1 MDQNTAPKDNPQFS
15 YPDFSSNNAPA
26 DDSSNSPAP
35 VISGSQQDEDKKV
48 EDLKKTLDQLVQD
61 NSQSVQR
68 TQAVQANVTNTSEST
83 EVFTPPPLPET
94 EIPQVPKAVPDISSE
109 LEVTVSK
116 EGDDVSGV
124 DDVYVQKTT
133 PLPGKGQRLTPD
145 KIAQVDPVVPT
156 PTGEGFDPLP
166 SDLPK
171 FNETLDK
178 IMPSAEEREN
188 SSKGKGQKTQ
198 QEAQQKQREIDDQ
211 RNQGGIQMTTG
222 TSGELTIH
230 QLLSEAVNRNASDLH
245 LAVGYPPIL
254 RIDGELINLNENL
267 LSSEDTENLIYSIL
281 NDEKKELL
289 EVNREIDFAY
299 TYEGAMNARF
309 RVNAYY
315 SMKNLSAALRLIPS
329 RIRTIEE
336 LMLPQIYNQ
345 FVKLKQGLILVTGPT
360 GHGKSTTIA
369 AMLEAINRTR
379 FCHIVTIEDPIEY
392 VFEGKKALIDQR
404 EMNDDT
410 HSWNIA
416 LRSAL
421 RQDPDVILVGEMRDF
436 ETIASAITLAETGHL
451 VFATLHTN
459 SASQS
464 LDRIIDVFPENQQQ
478 QVRTQ
483 VANTLEVVIAQR
495 LVPMDS
501 GGRRAVSEV
510 MLNNS
515 AVSNMIREG
524 KMYQIDNVIRTSS
537 DIGMIYLER
546 SLVNLVREGVISVQ
560 KAQEYAVHPEEVLR
574 LLKN

>member
-1 MDQNTAPKDNPQFS
+1 MDQNTAPKNNQQFS
-15 YPDFSSNNAPA
+15 YPDFSSNSSPA
-26 DDSSNSPAP
+26 DGASSSPTP
-35 VISGSQQDEDKKV
+35 VTSGSQQDDDKKV
-48 EDLKKTLDQLVQD
+48 EELRKNLDQLVQE
-61 NSQSVQR
+61 NSQPVAD
-68 TQAVQANVTNTSEST
+68 TQVTEIDVATAPRPSE
-83 EVFTPPPLPET
+83 EFTPPPLPET
-94 EIPQVPKAVPDISSE
+94 GESVSE
-109 LEVTVSK
+109 S
-116 EGDDVSGV
+116 GDM
-124 DDVYVQKTT
+124 YVQKPT
-133 PLPGKGQRLTPD
+133 PLPGKEQRLTPD
-145 KIAQVDPVVPT
+145 QTAQVDPVVPV

-171 FNETLDK
+171 FSETLDT
-178 IMPSAEEREN
+178 IMPSVEEKARDSEE
-188 SSKGKGQKTQ
+188 KGQKAQ
-198 QEAQQKQREIDDQ
+198 QDAVQKQRDIEDQ

-222 TSGELTIH
+222 TPGELTMH

-254 RIDGELINLNENL
+254 RIDGELINLDENL
-267 LSSEDTENLIYSIL
+267 LNPEDTERLIYSIL

-309 RVNAYY
+309 RINAYY
-315 SMKNLSAALRLIPS
+315 AMKNLSAALRLIPS
-329 RIRTIEE
+329 RIKTIEE

-345 FVKLKQGLILVTGPT
+345 FAKLKQGLILVTGPT

-369 AMLEAINRTR
+369 AILEAINRTR

-410 HSWNIA
+410 HSWDIA

-459 SASQS
+459 SASQT

-483 VANTLEVVIAQR
+483 VANTLEAVIAQR

-524 KMYQIDNVIRTSS
+524 KMHQVDNVIRTSS
-537 DIGMIYLER
+537 DIGMIYLEK

-560 KAQEYAVHPEEVLR
+560 RAQEYAVHPEEVLR

>member
-1 MDQNTAPKDNPQFS
+1 MEQNTAPNNSTQFS
-15 YPDFSSNNAPA
+15 YPDFSTTA
-26 DDSSNSPAP
+26 
-35 VISGSQQDEDKKV
+35 SQQ
-48 EDLKKTLDQLVQD
+48 QG
-61 NSQSVQR
+61 
-68 TQAVQANVTNTSEST
+68 QANNQAQTPVTGNST
-83 EVFTPPPLPET
+83 KKDVHDQVNEAFANEVPMEKPYTQEP
-94 EIPQVPKAVPDISSE
+94 
-109 LEVTVSK
+109 
-116 EGDDVSGV
+116 
-124 DDVYVQKTT
+124 T
-133 PLPGKGQRLTPD
+133 PLPGINKEIPSGQ
-145 KIAQVDPVVPT
+145 IADVAPT
-156 PTGEGFDPLP
+156 PVGEGFDPLP

-171 FNETLDK
+171 FKETLEK
-178 IMPSAEEREN
+178 IIPDSQPQEGVEEGFSEFSETDDVQDGVKPVKKEITSETNPS
-188 SSKGKGQKTQ
+188 S
-198 QEAQQKQREIDDQ
+198 
-211 RNQGGIQMTTG
+211 GG
-222 TSGELTIH
+222 LTIH
-230 QLLSEAVNRNASDLH
+230 NLLSEAVNRNASDLH

-254 RIDGELINLNENL
+254 RIDGDLINLDENL
-267 LSSEDTENLIYSIL
+267 LSPADTEALIFSVL

-309 RVNAYY
+309 RINAYY
-315 SMKNLSAALRLIPS
+315 SMKNLSAAFRLIPS
-329 RIRTIEE
+329 RVKTVEE
-336 LMLPQIYNQ
+336 LMLPQLYNQ
-345 FVKLKQGLILVTGPT
+345 FAKLKQGLILVTGPT

-369 AMLEAINRTR
+369 AILEAINRTR

-459 SASQS
+459 SASQT

-483 VANTLEVVIAQR
+483 MATTLEAVVAQR
-495 LVPMDS
+495 LIPLDQ
-501 GGRRAVSEV
+501 GGRRAVSEI

-524 KMYQIDNVIRTSS
+524 KTHQIDNVIRTSS

-560 KAQEYAVHPEEVLR
+560 KAQDFAVHPEEVLR

>member
-1 MDQNTAPKDNPQFS
+1 MDQNTAPKNNQQFS
-15 YPDFSSNNAPA
+15 YPDFSSNSSPA
-26 DDSSNSPAP
+26 DGTSNSPTP
-35 VISGSQQDEDKKV
+35 VTSGNQQDGDKKV
-48 EDLKKTLDQLVQD
+48 EELRKNLDKLVQE
-61 NSQSVQR
+61 NSQPVAN
-68 TQAVQANVTNTSEST
+68 TQVTEIDVATTPKPT
-83 EVFTPPPLPET
+83 EEFIPPPLPET
-94 EIPQVPKAVPDISSE
+94 EESASE
-109 LEVTVSK
+109 S
-116 EGDDVSGV
+116 GDM
-124 DDVYVQKTT
+124 YVQKPT
-133 PLPGKGQRLTPD
+133 PLPGKEQRLTRD
-145 KIAQVDPVVPT
+145 QTAQVDPVVPI

-171 FNETLDK
+171 FNETLDT
-178 IMPSAEEREN
+178 IMPSIEEKARD
-188 SSKGKGQKTQ
+188 SKEKGQK
-198 QEAQQKQREIDDQ
+198 AQQDAAQKQKDIEDQ

-222 TSGELTIH
+222 TPGELTMH

-254 RIDGELINLNENL
+254 RIDGELINLDENL
-267 LSSEDTENLIYSIL
+267 LNPEDTERLIYSIL

-289 EVNREIDFAY
+289 EVNKEIDFAY

-309 RVNAYY
+309 RINAYY
-315 SMKNLSAALRLIPS
+315 AMKNLSAALRLIPS

-345 FVKLKQGLILVTGPT
+345 FAKLKQGLILVTGPT

-369 AMLEAINRTR
+369 AILEAINRTR

-410 HSWNIA
+410 HSWDIA

-459 SASQS
+459 SASQT

-483 VANTLEVVIAQR
+483 VANTLEAVVAQR

-524 KMYQIDNVIRTSS
+524 KMHQVDNVIRTSS
-537 DIGMIYLER
+537 DIGMIYLEK

-560 KAQEYAVHPEEVLR
+560 RAQEYAVHPEEVLR